1 MSESRVLLVDDEK
14 EFLAVLGE
22 RLEARGLTVDTA
34 ESGDIALQKAADRKF
49 DVVLL
54 DMAMPG
60 MDGIETLTGLLKI
73 NPNLQ
78 IILLTG
84 RATLG
89 QAVEV
94 MKLGA
99 LDLMEKPV
107 DITHLVERIHDAT
120 ARKWSLDDG
129 DMRQRVA
136 DILREKGW

>member
-34 ESGDIALQKAADRKF
+34 ESGDIALQKAADKKF

-60 MDGIETLTGLLKI
+60 MDGVETLVALLRI
-73 NPNLQ
+73 SPTLQ

-84 RATLG
+84 KATLG